1 MPLQTLRTLAATMM
15 TTKNAYELARSYSK
29 NMGEVLPDIYFDV
42 KLGREFKDCFYFD
55 FIMVDN
61 LGNIPK
67 DLPMA
72 GGAPGVIVNK
82 LTGIV
87 ETISF
92 GELSKLK

>member
-1 MPLQTLRTLAATMM
+1 MVTSQ
-15 TTKNAYELARSYSK
+15 NAYELAKSYSK

-42 KLGREFKDCFYFD
+42 KAGGEFKDCFYFD
-55 FIMVDN
+55 FIMVDKF
-61 LGNIPK
+61 GNIPK
-67 DLPMA
+67 DTPMA

-82 LTGIV
+82 LTGEV